1 MSLAGENGTQLTM
14 PVMPAG
20 GMGGYGMGGFGGDGW
35 WGILFLIA
43 IMCGGWGGFGG
54 FGGIGGLMGMWPF
67 LFGGFGNGFGGG
79 NAQQG
84 YDTRADLQRGF
95 DNQAV
100 INKLDGITNG
110 LCDGFYATNNA
121 INGVGTTVMQGFS
134 QAELS
139 RCNQQAALMQQLN
152 AMQYQAQDCCC
163 QTQRAIDAVNYNLA
177 TQSCDTRNT
186 IQNTTRDI
194 IDNQNSNARAIMDF
208 MIQDKLSAKDARIAT
223 LENQLSQ
230 ANQNSVLGA
239 RIDAATAEILR
250 RSGHDC
256 PSAAYIV
263 QPPTPVNFPTN
274 CCGTFTGYNNGC
286 GGCGTC

>member
-1 MSLAGENGTQLTM
+1 MSVLNEGGGVPA
-14 PVMPAG
+14 VMSVTPAG
-20 GMGGYGMGGFGGDGW
+20 SSNSNGGCGWGGDW
-35 WGILFLIA
+35 IAFIVLFLLFG
-43 IMCGGWGGFGG
+43 MFGWGGFGG
-54 FGGIGGLMGMWPF
+54 WGG
-67 LFGGFGNGFGGG
+67 GFGGG
-79 NAQQG
+79 GYQQG

-152 AMQYQAQDCCC
+152 TMQYQAQDCCC

-194 IDNQNSNARAIMDF
+194 IDNQNANARAVLDALTAQRIE
-208 MIQDKLSAKDARIAT
+208 AKDAKIAEQAS
-223 LENQLSQ
+223 LINALNLAQSQ
-230 ANQNSVLGA
+230 ANQTTDIRTSIIN
-239 RIDAATAEILR
+239 ELR
-250 RSGHDC
+250 NC
-256 PSAAYIV
+256 PVGTYQV
-263 QPPTPVNFPTN
+263 PNPN
-274 CCGTFTGYNNGC
+274 CCYGPWGGMNWNGFNGYNNG
-286 GGCGTC
+286 GTC